1 MRHLSW
7 WWWCAAACAAL
18 GDAPPPRYEVPKV
31 AVAEALLAGDGNG
44 TLAEACGP
52 PSRLGVSLL
61 ARLYFN
67 VL

>member
-44 TLAEACGP
+44 PELL
-52 PSRLGVSLL
+52 LGLVAL
-61 ARLYFN
+61 
-67 VL
+67 VG